1 MWLHVQKTTLK
12 ETVLC
17 GTITWSEMGK
27 QTIQAKKVWS
37 ITIESILVFLSYL
50 IFLANLCE
58 EFNLQSGGPSS
69 LFVLGAWSQV
79 MRGLKNKALVCPRK
93 QNPQWFW

>member
-37 ITIESILVFLSYL
+37 VTIESILVFLSYL

-58 EFNLQSGGPSS
+58 EFNPQSGGPSS
-69 LFVLGAWSQV
+69 LFVFV
-79 MRGLKNKALVCPRK
+79 GLIAGYARFEK
-93 QNPQWFW
+93 